1 MTTQTNTMAE
11 AFANI
16 KAATTT
22 SSLQERNI
30 KRVQDLV
37 AEFQAGRPEGYMAGV
52 ADDIKGSVL
61 GGLIPGGDNFT
72 NKGEFGA
79 IMEKMGEYL
88 EVKKFEPVNWRAVGD
103 DVLFAVNWEMVWLAT
118 GKTVETTAIVR
129 KVVKNGMIC
138 EKYHMI
144 DVEAVTGV
152 KQTEAP
158 QVTRVKEL
166 LAEFLAGRP
175 EGYMAGV
182 ADDIKGSVL
191 GGLIPD
197 ADNIKNKAEFG
208 ALMEKMG
215 DYVEMIRFEPT
226 NFRGLLNNDMMFE
239 VNWEMVYKPTGKKIE
254 TTAIVR
260 KVLNE
265 DGMICEK
272 YHMCDVA
279 AITKVEESPR
289 DVLAAVGETIP
300 EWK

>member
-30 KRVQDLV
+30 KRVQELV
-37 AEFQAGRPEGYMAGV
+37 AEFQ
-52 ADDIKGSVL
+52 
-61 GGLIPGGDNFT
+61 
-72 NKGEFGA
+72 
-79 IMEKMGEYL
+79 
-88 EVKKFEPVNWRAVGD
+88 
-103 DVLFAVNWEMVWLAT
+103 
-118 GKTVETTAIVR
+118 
-129 KVVKNGMIC
+129 
-138 EKYHMI
+138 
-144 DVEAVTGV
+144 
-152 KQTEAP
+152 
-158 QVTRVKEL
+158 
-166 LAEFLAGRP
+166 AGRP

-197 ADNIKNKAEFG
+197 ADNIKNKADFG

-226 NFRGLLNNDMMFE
+226 NFRGLPNNDMMFE